1 MHTDSLKVIVL
12 SSKNIISLFG
22 LSIDPVVF
30 TVLTPIFILFL
41 GYLLNKGN
49 EKKKEKNKLHDIRL
63 YFYSQVESILNAVPK
78 QKENV
83 DDFTNKLKEEKIQ
96 NFAFILLVDFQIK
109 HLSDLPKTDLFSV
122 IVSKEKKTREKRL
135 SLFWK

>member
-1 MHTDSLKVIVL
+1 M
-12 SSKNIISLFG
+12 
-22 LSIDPVVF
+22 
-30 TVLTPIFILFL
+30 
-41 GYLLNKGN
+41 LNKGN

-83 DDFTNKLKEEKIQ
+83 DDFINKLKEEKIQ

-122 IVSKEKKTREKRL
+122 IVSKE
-135 SLFWK
+135 